1 MQSTSTTCA
10 TCASNPKDTHTVL
23 EHEAAEQWIPAL
35 HDHIKQDVFSDRER
49 LITYKDAVTKF
60 DLGVSVRRVGRVLD
74 AVEMILRDR
83 GWPSEARGGVAAYV
97 VTASTG
103 QPGEGWTDIWQVS
116 PRDARQAARAY
127 VRELTLAD

>member
-1 MQSTSTTCA
+1 MQPLSSTCTACP
-10 TCASNPKDTHTVL
+10 SNPKYTHTVP
-23 EHEAAEQWIPAL
+23 EHEAAERWIPAL

-74 AVEMILRDR
+74 AVEQILSDR

-97 VTASTG
+97 VNASTG
-103 QPGEGWTDIWQVS
+103 LPGEGWSDIWKVS
-116 PRDARQAARAY
+116 PRDARRAARAY